1 MVAGSILPVSYYKN
15 KLYFLFGKE
24 NPMEDSSK
32 GFSDFGGGVE
42 NGETPF
48 ETAMREGGEE
58 LTGFLGEGSDVR
70 KMIKRNGGVHK
81 LVHNTYHVHMFCM
94 EYDDKLISYYNAN
107 HAFLWKRMD
116 KRMLNES
123 KLFEKIEIGWFTPD
137 DMVKRRSEF
146 REFYREIVD
155 KILADLPKIT
165 KFIRSKTSK
174 RKTKKVYV

>member
-1 MVAGSILPVSYYKN
+1 MVAGSILPVAYYKN

-70 KMIKRNGGVHK
+70 KLIKRNGGVHK
-81 LVHNTYHVHMFCM
+81 LVHNTYHVHMFYM

-116 KRMLNES
+116 KKMLNES
-123 KLFEKIEIGWFTPD
+123 KLFEKIEIAWFTPD
-137 DMVKRRSEF
+137 DMIKRRSEF

-155 KILADLPKIT
+155 KILADLPRII

-174 RKTKKVYV
+174 RKTKKILI